1 MVFLDLTVMSVF
13 SSFVPFFYGCVFVTQ
28 DVTFRGD
35 PSISRVSDL
44 KDFVAKLEVDAEEAR
59 RLASSDD
66 FVSLNSG
73 SGR

>member
-1 MVFLDLTVMSVF
+1 M
-13 SSFVPFFYGCVFVTQ
+13 
-28 DVTFRGD
+28 TFRGD